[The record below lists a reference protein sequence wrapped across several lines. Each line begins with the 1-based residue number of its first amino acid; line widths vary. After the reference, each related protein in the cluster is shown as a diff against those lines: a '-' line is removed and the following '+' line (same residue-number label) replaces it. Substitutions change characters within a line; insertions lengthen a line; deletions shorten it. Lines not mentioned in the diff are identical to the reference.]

1 MLLNR
6 RMIRGLTIL
15 LCALALFGLVAGGCK
30 KKGSSDLT
38 FYEFFDPT

>member
-6 RMIRGLTIL
+6 RMIRRLTIL

-30 KKGSSDLT
+30 KKGSSGLT